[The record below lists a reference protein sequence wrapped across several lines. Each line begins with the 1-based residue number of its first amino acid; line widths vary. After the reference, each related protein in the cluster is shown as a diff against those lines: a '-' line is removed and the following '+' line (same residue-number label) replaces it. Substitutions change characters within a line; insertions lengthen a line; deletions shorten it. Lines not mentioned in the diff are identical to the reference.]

1 MSICQQNFHTYKL
14 FDREQLQQQHSEFM
28 STRRQLAQVNRENER
43 LSRDVEEINMVK
55 EVWYWV

>member
-55 EVWYWV
+55 EV